1 MTNEAQL
8 PMMKN
13 MLRSAL
19 NCGIDMSKVHCYIL
33 NDQKEAAKYNTGEF
47 KSITTR
53 KLEVIL
59 QNMRMD
65 PEVVWVDND
74 IVFFSNCIDELRGY
88 RGKFVM
94 QDDLWGPCTG
104 FFLARADV
112 FSLRTIQQSIEWLQL
127 NKDRP
132 SANDQ
137 HAFQNIAKRTIGLV
151 VTLLPQDE
159 YPNGEV
165 FFNQKRI
172 EKAKMVHCN
181 YLITTAEKEERLK
194 QHGLWN
200 PDDLAFNL
208 ANKHYI

>member
-47 KSITTR
+47 KTITTR

-74 IVFFSNCIDELRGY
+74 IVFFSNCIDELRSY

-132 SANDQ
+132 SVNDQ

-181 YLITTAEKEERLK
+181 YLVTTAEKEERLK

>member
-19 NCGIDMSKVHCYIL
+19 NCGIDMSKFHCYIL
-33 NDQKEAAKYNTGEF
+33 NDQKEAATYSTGEF
-47 KSITTR
+47 KTITTR

-59 QNMRMD
+59 ENMRMD
-65 PEVVWVDND
+65 PEIVWVDND
-74 IVFFSNCIDELRGY
+74 IVFFSNCIDELRAY
-88 RGKFVM
+88 RGRFVM

-104 FFLARADV
+104 FFLARSDAV
-112 FSLRTIQQSIEWLQL
+112 STRAIQRSIEWLQL

-132 SANDQ
+132 NMNDQ
-137 HAFQNIAKRTIGLV
+137 HAFQNTARRTIGLI

-172 EKAKMVHCN
+172 EKAKIVHCN
-181 YLITTAEKEERLK
+181 YLVTTAEKEERLK

-200 PDDLAFNL
+200 TDDLAFNL
-208 ANKHYI
+208 ANKYYI